1 MSVRGFP
8 PKYRFLTPGHLRL
21 AHQISKVGENLA
33 HLNTRKKW
41 FACHVQIAGRRTNE
55 EEDES
60 EENGVR
66 QVGPRIGAWACAR
79 DAPSFLSVVA
89 RHTRPFVQA
98 PTTSRAPFS
107 NSLCLPQ
114 LYITRSSG
122 FVRIEAGRTSLFPHT
137 QL

>member
-89 RHTRPFVQA
+89 RHRPRQ
-98 PTTSRAPFS
+98 
-107 NSLCLPQ
+107 
-114 LYITRSSG
+114 
-122 FVRIEAGRTSLFPHT
+122 
-137 QL
+137 

>member
-89 RHTRPFVQA
+89 RH
-98 PTTSRAPFS
+98 SRHAQDLRRLEVVFGPAVVIRVS
-107 NSLCLPQ
+107 YQGVGVLE
-114 LYITRSSG
+114 
-122 FVRIEAGRTSLFPHT
+122 V
-137 QL
+137 

>member
-89 RHTRPFVQA
+89 RHTRGEKYTYLVVKA
-98 PTTSRAPFS
+98 
-107 NSLCLPQ
+107 
-114 LYITRSSG
+114 
-122 FVRIEAGRTSLFPHT
+122 LFPGRENPNNISG
-137 QL
+137 LPYLRII